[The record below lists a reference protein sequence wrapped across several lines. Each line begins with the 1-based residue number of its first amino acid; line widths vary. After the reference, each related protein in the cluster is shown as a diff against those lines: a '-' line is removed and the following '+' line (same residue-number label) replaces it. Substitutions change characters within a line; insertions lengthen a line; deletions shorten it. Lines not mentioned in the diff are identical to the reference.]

1 MLLVTFVGVGGFFG
15 AVFRHLLSN
24 WVQQVAGNPLWPY
37 GTLAV
42 NATGSLLLGILVGLA
57 EAKGLFSPEMRA
69 LLFVGVLGGFTTFST
84 FGVETST
91 LLRQGSIIGA
101 TANIVLQ
108 VLLGVGAAMAGYQLS
123 RLA

>member
-1 MLLVTFVGVGGFFG
+1 MLIVTFVGVGGFFG
-15 AVFRHLLSN
+15 AVFRHLLTD
-24 WVQQVAGNPLWPY
+24 WVQHILDNPLWPY

-42 NATGSLLLGILVGLA
+42 NATGSLLLGTLVGLA
-57 EAKGLFSPEMRA
+57 EAKSLFGPEMRA

-84 FGVETST
+84 FGVETFT
-91 LLRQGSIIGA
+91 LLRQGSVGGA

-108 VLLGVGAAMAGYQLS
+108 VLLGVGAATAGYQLS